1 MITTEIMGGLGNQ
14 LFQIFNLISYSLT
27 HKTSFYFENK
37 KAARKDRPHYW
48 NNFLMSLRPFLRIVF
63 DKRDLPLYKEPNFHY
78 DKIQSFEEINQPFKF
93 FGYFQS
99 YKYFQ
104 EKEEDIFKFIKLNE
118 SKEQLKEDY
127 SYDNMVSLHFRL
139 GDYVNLQQHH
149 PLMPIQYFGE
159 ALQKLIKDTNKD
171 NWKVLYFCEDK
182 DIHPVNLNI
191 SILKTH
197 CPNLSFE
204 KINSKYSD
212 WQQMLI
218 MSHCQHNIIAN
229 SSFSWWGAY
238 FNQNKDKKVY
248 YPSVWFGPAQG
259 NKNTDDLFPPEWNKI
274 KF

>member
-1 MITTEIMGGLGNQ
+1 MV
-14 LFQIFNLISYSLT
+14 IFNLI
-27 HKTSFYFENK
+27 
-37 KAARKDRPHYW
+37 
-48 NNFLMSLRPFLRIVF
+48 
-63 DKRDLPLYKEPNFHY
+63 
-78 DKIQSFEEINQPFKF
+78 
-93 FGYFQS
+93 
-99 YKYFQ
+99 KYFQ
-104 EKEEDIFKFIKLNE
+104 EKEEDIFKFIKLDE
-118 SKEQLKEDY
+118 SKAQLKDDY
-127 SYDNMVSLHFRL
+127 NYDNMVSLHFRL

-171 NWKVLYFCEDK
+171 DWKILYFCEDK

-259 NKNTDDLFPPEWNKI
+259 NKNTNDLFPPDWNKI
-274 KF
+274 IF